1 MLFMFL
7 ERSYCPSAR
16 IKKGTKMNLHMEIL
30 QRAMPW
36 YIFMSLG
43 ERSAQKMASIPQNLG
58 TPYQERQEV

>member
-7 ERSYCPSAR
+7 ERSYCPSAC